1 MQFVGQGQH
10 RFQMGLR
17 IGYAHAADAVQAQRQ
32 VIGKLAVG
40 LQQGYVDKEAGSQVG
55 GNRNLHGRILV
66 GRCAY
71 PVA

>member
-1 MQFVGQGQH
+1 MQFVGQGQD
-10 RFQMGLR
+10 RFQMRLR
-17 IGYAHAADAVQAQRQ
+17 IGHAYAADAVEAQRQ